1 MTLRLLA
8 ERMNECNATH
18 WNGEDLKS
26 MCFGCWDGNQKLN
39 FSHAEFE
46 MPIRCSN
53 GEDKKVVG

>member
-1 MTLRLLA
+1 MKEKNMKR
-8 ERMNECNATH
+8 NATH

-39 FSHAEFE
+39 FSHAQFE

-53 GEDKKVVG
+53 GDDKKVVG